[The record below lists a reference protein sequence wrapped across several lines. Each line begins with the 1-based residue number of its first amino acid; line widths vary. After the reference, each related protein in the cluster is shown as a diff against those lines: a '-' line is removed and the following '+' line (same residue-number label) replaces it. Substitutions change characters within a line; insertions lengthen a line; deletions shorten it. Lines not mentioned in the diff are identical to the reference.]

1 MKTQLRYR
9 VCDEDGTLRKFAT
22 KTEATHFMGCRKDL
36 ILQVDKKQ
44 KAPTEPAADLY
55 AFGEAAF

>member
-1 MKTQLRYR
+1 
-9 VCDEDGTLRKFAT
+9 
-22 KTEATHFMGCRKDL
+22 MGCRKDL